1 MSARVAYLRFE
12 LIRTLRNRRVLIFSL
27 AFPIVLY
34 LLIATPNKNE
44 HSVGGTGISAPLYF
58 MIGLAAF
65 GTMNAMLSS
74 GARIA
79 AERSVGWNRQL
90 RITPLSAREY
100 FRAKVATSYLLAG
113 VSLIAL
119 YAAGAALGVSLP
131 ADRWAGMTWLILIG
145 LVPFAAMGIW
155 LGHMLTADSVGPA
168 IGGTTAL
175 FAFLGGTWFPI
186 TGSGFIATVAKQLPS
201 YWVVQASRAG
211 LGYKQPWGAHGWAVI
226 IAWSGVLIVPARRAY
241 QRDTKRV

>member
-1 MSARVAYLRFE
+1 MSSAYLRFE

-34 LLIATPNKNE
+34 LLIAGPNRNE
-44 HSVGGTGISAPLYF
+44 HNLGGTGISAPLYF

-65 GTMNAMLSS
+65 GTMNAVLSS

-90 RITPLSAREY
+90 RITPLTTRQY
-100 FRAKVATSYLLAG
+100 FRAKVATGYLLALI
-113 VSLIAL
+113 SLLAL
-119 YAAGAALGVSLP
+119 YAAGLTLGVHIS
-131 ADRWAGMTWLILIG
+131 ADNWLQMTWLILIG
-145 LVPFAAMGIW
+145 LIPFAALGIL
-155 LGHMLTADSVGPA
+155 LGHLLTADSVGPA

-186 TGSGFIATVAKQLPS
+186 TGNGFVAQLAKELPS

-211 LGYKQPWGAHGWAVI
+211 LGAPHPWGSHGWAVI
-226 IAWSGVLIVPARRAY
+226 VVWSVALIALAGQAY
-241 QRDTKRV
+241 QRDTRRV

>member
-1 MSARVAYLRFE
+1 VSPRIAYLRFE
-12 LIRTLRNRRVLIFSL
+12 LVRTLRNRRVLIFSL
-27 AFPIVLY
+27 AFPLVLY
-34 LLIATPNKNE
+34 LLIAAPSKDEQNI
-44 HSVGGTGISAPLYF
+44 GGTGISAPLYF

-90 RITPLSAREY
+90 RITPLRTREY
-100 FRAKVATSYLLAG
+100 FRAKVATSYLLAL
-113 VSLIAL
+113 VALLAL
-119 YAAGAALGVSLP
+119 YAAGIAIGVSLP
-131 ADRWAGMTWLILIG
+131 AGRWVEMTWLILVG
-145 LVPFAAMGIW
+145 LVPFAAMGIL

-175 FAFLGGTWFPI
+175 FAFLGGSWFPI
-186 TGSGFIATVAKQLPS
+186 TGSGFIATLAKQLPS

-211 LGYKQPWGAHGWAVI
+211 LGEPHPWGTHGWTVI
-226 IAWSGVLIVPARRAY
+226 ITWSVVLIVLAGRAY

>member
-1 MSARVAYLRFE
+1 MSPRVAYLRFE

-34 LLIATPNKNE
+34 LLIAGPNKAQHNLA
-44 HSVGGTGISAPLYF
+44 GTGISAPLYF

-90 RITPLSAREY
+90 RITPLPTRSY
-100 FRAKVATSYLLAG
+100 FRAKVATSYMLALVALLALYVAGVAIG
-113 VSLIAL
+113 VSLA
-119 YAAGAALGVSLP
+119 
-131 ADRWAGMTWLILIG
+131 ADRWVAMTSYMVVG
-145 LVPFAAMGIW
+145 LVPFAALGILMGH
-155 LGHMLTADSVGPA
+155 LLTADSVGPA

-186 TGSGFIATVAKQLPS
+186 TGNGFIAQLAKELPS

-211 LGYKQPWGAHGWAVI
+211 LGAPHPWGSRGWAVI
-226 IAWSGVLIVPARRAY
+226 AVWSAVLIALAARAY
-241 QRDTKRV
+241 QRDTQRV

>member
-1 MSARVAYLRFE
+1 MSPRVAYLRFE
-12 LIRTLRNRRVLIFSL
+12 LIRTLRNRRVMIFSL

-34 LLIATPNKNE
+34 LLIAGPNKHE
-44 HSVGGTGISAPLYF
+44 HSLGGTGISAPLYF

-90 RITPLSAREY
+90 RITPLTTRQY
-100 FRAKVATSYLLAG
+100 FRAKVATSYLLAI
-113 VSLIAL
+113 VALLAL
-119 YAAGAALGVSLP
+119 YVAGAALGVSLP
-131 ADRWAGMTWLILIG
+131 ADGWVQMTGLILIG

-168 IGGTTAL
+168 IGGTTA
-175 FAFLGGTWFPI
+175 AVRGSRSPAAASWRRSQRSCRP
-186 TGSGFIATVAKQLPS
+186 TGSCR
-201 YWVVQASRAG
+201 QAEPASARSTHGARTAG
-211 LGYKQPWGAHGWAVI
+211 
-226 IAWSGVLIVPARRAY
+226 R
-241 QRDTKRV
+241 